1 MAFGK
6 PLSFLGLFTVAS
18 LPGRGR
24 GGSSNKE
31 VKLDRDEVSHSSDEM
46 AVAEVG
52 VGCWPLADNGVQG
65 DGCEDKTA
73 NLADLIWTLM
83 TSTISRA
90 HHQHGPAIES
100 SPGSSGISHC

>member
-1 MAFGK
+1 VEVRQK
-6 PLSFLGLFTVAS
+6 
-18 LPGRGR
+18 
-24 GGSSNKE
+24 KE
-31 VKLDRDEVSHSSDEM
+31 VKLDRDEGESFLDEM

-52 VGCWPLADNGVQG
+52 GGVLPLADNGVQG

-90 HHQHGPAIES
+90 SAFPREGQSSLGHNGNQQCEMPLDPGELSIAGP
-100 SPGSSGISHC
+100 CWW